1 MADLPRRRAKPCLRI
16 RPADNV
22 KAGTIFP
29 FNGFVGITRLDI
41 RAGELGALAVSG
53 VFETPKADEAI
64 DVGDPVYWDEA
75 NEVATKQKT
84 DIYLGTAVYNA
95 QASAEFVYYL
105 LNAGSTGAS
114 GTSGSTAT
122 TSPAIADLGT
132 LTSDSGCSASMATLK
147 ETINEILEALRS
159 AGIIAAS

>member
-1 MADLPRRRAKPCLRI
+1 MTARYVQKGENIDF

-41 RAGELGALAVSG
+41 RAGDLGALAVSG
-53 VFETPKADEAI
+53 VFESPKADEAI

-95 QASAEFVYYL
+95 QASTEFVYYL
-105 LNAGSTGAS
+105 LNASASAGAAA
-114 GTSGSTAT
+114 GSGSA
-122 TSPAIADLGT
+122 SAAIADLGT
-132 LTSDSGCSASMATLK
+132 LTSDSGCSESMAVLK
-147 ETINEILEALRS
+147 EKINAILEALRS

>member
-1 MADLPRRRAKPCLRI
+1 MSARYVQKGESIDYRPETDVRAK
-16 RPADNV
+16 
-22 KAGTIFP
+22 TIVPFP
-29 FNGFVGITRLDI
+29 GFVGITRLDI
-41 RAGELGALAVSG
+41 RAGELGALAVTG
-53 VFETPKADEAI
+53 VFESPKADEAI

-84 DIYLGTAVYNA
+84 DVYLGTAVYNA
-95 QASAEFVYYL
+95 QASAEFVFFL

-114 GTSGSTAT
+114 GTSGSAATA
-122 TSPAIADLGT
+122 SPAIADLGT

-159 AGIIAAS
+159 ANIIAAS

>member
-1 MADLPRRRAKPCLRI
+1 MSARYVQKGESIDYRPETDVRAK
-16 RPADNV
+16 
-22 KAGTIFP
+22 TIVPFP
-29 FNGFVGITRLDI
+29 GFVGVTRLDI
-41 RAGELGALAVSG
+41 RAGELGALAVTG
-53 VFETPKADEAI
+53 VFESPKADEAI

-84 DIYLGTAVYNA
+84 DVYLGVAVYNA
-95 QASAEFVYYL
+95 QASSEFVYFL

-114 GTSGSTAT
+114 GTSGSAATA
-122 TSPAIADLGT
+122 SPAIADLGT

-159 AGIIAAS
+159 ANIIAAS

>member
-1 MADLPRRRAKPCLRI
+1 MTARYVQKGENIDF

-95 QASAEFVYYL
+95 QASSEFVYYL

>member
-1 MADLPRRRAKPCLRI
+1 MSARYVQKGESIDYRPETDVRAK
-16 RPADNV
+16 
-22 KAGTIFP
+22 TIVPFP
-29 FNGFVGITRLDI
+29 GFVGITRLDI
-41 RAGELGALAVSG
+41 RAGELGALAVTG
-53 VFETPKADEAI
+53 VFESPKADEAI

-84 DIYLGTAVYNA
+84 DVYLGVAVYNA
-95 QASAEFVYYL
+95 QASSEFVYFL

>member
-1 MADLPRRRAKPCLRI
+1 MIARYVQKGEAIDY
-16 RPADNV
+16 RPSENV
-22 KAGTIFP
+22 SAGTIVP
-29 FNGFVGITRLDI
+29 FAGFVGITRLDI

-95 QASAEFVYYL
+95 QASAEFVYFL
-105 LNAGSTGAS
+105 LNSGAKGGSAGGSGS
-114 GTSGSTAT
+114 GTGSA
-122 TSPAIADLGT
+122 AIADLGT
-132 LTSDSGCSASMATLK
+132 LTSDSGCAESMTTLREK
-147 ETINEILEALRS
+147 INAILEALRS

>member
-1 MADLPRRRAKPCLRI
+1 MIARYVQKGEAIDF
-16 RPADNV
+16 RPTENV

-84 DIYLGTAVYNA
+84 DVYLGTAIYNA
-95 QASAEFVYYL
+95 QASAEFAYFL
-105 LNAGSTGAS
+105 LNAGTTDGPA
-114 GTSGSTAT
+114 GGSGSSAGE
-122 TSPAIADLGT
+122 AIADLGA
-132 LTSDSGCSASMATLK
+132 LTSDSGCAESMTTLREK
-147 ETINEILEALRS
+147 INAILSALRS

>member
-1 MADLPRRRAKPCLRI
+1 MSARYVQKGESIDYRPETDVRAK
-16 RPADNV
+16 
-22 KAGTIFP
+22 TIGPFP
-29 FNGFVGITRLDI
+29 GFVGITRLDI
-41 RAGELGALAVSG
+41 RAGELGALAVTG
-53 VFETPKADEAI
+53 VFESPKADEAI

-84 DIYLGTAVYNA
+84 DVYLGVAVYNA
-95 QASAEFVYYL
+95 QASSEFVYFL

-114 GTSGSTAT
+114 GTSGSAATA
-122 TSPAIADLGT
+122 SPAIADLGT

-159 AGIIAAS
+159 ANIIAAS